1 VRKHNFKSIDKN
13 DIFMGLI
20 EPYVYKTKEGR
31 KFWLHMK
38 KRGRATLY
46 YFSKDPVGALF
57 NIPRGYEVTKNPR
70 QELPMLKKKTG
81 GFLSSLLKKST
92 PKKEQTQTK

>member
-1 VRKHNFKSIDKN
+1 
-13 DIFMGLI
+13 MGLI
-20 EPYVYKTKEGR
+20 EPYVYKTKDGK

-38 KRGRATLY
+38 KRGKATLY

-70 QELPMLKKKTG
+70 QELPMLKKKVG
-81 GFLSSLLKKST
+81 GLFSNLFKKSP
-92 PKKEQTQTK
+92 PKTEQAQTK

>member
-1 VRKHNFKSIDKN
+1 MKRHNFKSIDKN

-20 EPYVYKTKEGR
+20 EPYTYKTRDGK

-38 KRGRATLY
+38 KRGKATLY

-57 NIPRGYEVTKNPR
+57 NIPKGYEVTKNPR
-70 QELPMLKKKTG
+70 QQLPMLKKKTG
-81 GFLSSLLKKST
+81 SLFSSILKRPA
-92 PKKEQTQTK
+92 PKTEQAQTK